1 KFDKDLVPFI
11 AKDKI
16 LLETMSSGARATHA
30 LATNYRRGG
39 KAFKDLL
46 KGSVSRP
53 EFPDSEW
60 NAIIQNKVCDFD
72 AVLSSI
78 HSPAIPKSLKEKV
91 GAFEI
96 KVEKDVEVTKTV
108 TNEAQWN
115 KAFRLFKR
123 ATLHLFPHRD
133 SELATYENHMGDLF
147 LSIDPSLHPR
157 LISYDKAVRN
167 LVANRGD
174 LTLADTNH
182 DAFRN
187 AFRTHIENYG
197 AFVVE
202 NAQLASTSSLLSPS
216 RDKRPKVEICKRFNQ
231 GICVGTCHYAHVCSR
246 PNCRRQGHG
255 AHECKEG
262 KTE

>member
-1 KFDKDLVPFI
+1 
-11 AKDKI
+11 
-16 LLETMSSGARATHA
+16 MSSGARATHA
-30 LATNYRRGG
+30 LAANYCRGG

-60 NAIIQNKVCDFD
+60 NSIIQNKVCDFD
-72 AVLSSI
+72 AVLTSI
-78 HSPAIPKSLKEKV
+78 HSPA
-91 GAFEI
+91 
-96 KVEKDVEVTKTV
+96 KDVEVTKTV

-147 LSIDPSLHPR
+147 LSIDPLLHPR

-174 LTLADTNH
+174 LTLADVNH

-187 AFRTHIENYG
+187 AFRTHIKNYG

-202 NAQLASTSSLLSPS
+202 NKQLASTSSLSSSS
-216 RDKRPKVEICKRFNQ
+216 RDKRPRVEICKL
-231 GICVGTCHYAHVCSR
+231 SR
-246 PNCRRQGHG
+246 PDLKAIHPCL
-255 AHECKEG
+255 
-262 KTE
+262 T

>member
-1 KFDKDLVPFI
+1 HSRTCYEL
-11 AKDKI
+11 
-16 LLETMSSGARATHA
+16 SS
-30 LATNYRRGG
+30 
-39 KAFKDLL
+39 
-46 KGSVSRP
+46 
-53 EFPDSEW
+53 SEW
-60 NAIIQNKVCDFD
+60 NAIIQKKVCDFD
-72 AVLSSI
+72 AILSSI
-78 HSPAIPKSLKEKV
+78 HSPAVPKSLKEKV

-174 LTLADTNH
+174 LTLADINH

-202 NAQLASTSSLLSPS
+202 
-216 RDKRPKVEICKRFNQ
+216 KRPRVEICKRFNQ
-231 GICVGTCHYAHVCSR
+231 GICVGTCHYAHICSR

-255 AHECKEG
+255 AHEC
-262 KTE
+262 

>member
-1 KFDKDLVPFI
+1 
-11 AKDKI
+11 
-16 LLETMSSGARATHA
+16 
-30 LATNYRRGG
+30 NYRRGG

-60 NAIIQNKVCDFD
+60 NSIIQNKVCDFD
-72 AVLSSI
+72 AVLTSI
-78 HSPAIPKSLKEKV
+78 HSPAVPKSLKEKV

-115 KAFRLFKR
+115 TAFRLFKR

-174 LTLADTNH
+174 LTLAD
-182 DAFRN
+182 
-187 AFRTHIENYG
+187 
-197 AFVVE
+197 V
-202 NAQLASTSSLLSPS
+202 
-216 RDKRPKVEICKRFNQ
+216 
-231 GICVGTCHYAHVCSR
+231 
-246 PNCRRQGHG
+246 
-255 AHECKEG
+255 
-262 KTE
+262 